1 MDPIVA
7 QVIEKLKQRNAQSA
21 QITYSKSND
30 VPSTG
35 IFVDNANLVLKQVSI
50 ELIADLFHLDQSN
63 RWVTWIL
70 QGLDYDVNFQLNVS
84 YHALNFI
91 PLVMIRDWPIMF
103 VVNGEHPVYAFYPT
117 IITREMLAGIPDKA
131 VVVVTNVQNI
141 TAGAEEISSQKDLKI
156 QVRTDE
162 NCIWQK
168 L

>member
-7 QVIEKLKQRNAQSA
+7 QVIEKLKQRNAQSSE
-21 QITYSKSND
+21 ITYSKNAA
-30 VPSTG
+30 VPSTE

-50 ELIADLFHLDQSN
+50 ELIADLFHLDPSN
-63 RWVTWIL
+63 HWVTWIL

-84 YHALNFI
+84 HHALNFI
-91 PLVMIRDWPIMF
+91 PLVMIRDWPVMF
-103 VVNGEHPVYAFYPT
+103 VINGEHPVYAFYPT
-117 IITREMLAGIPDKA
+117 TITREMLAGIPDSA
-131 VVVVTNVQNI
+131 MVITTSTQNI

>member
-21 QITYSKSND
+21 EITYSKSND

-84 YHALNFI
+84 YHALVGRK
-91 PLVMIRDWPIMF
+91 LMIVRAIDSQ
-103 VVNGEHPVYAFYPT
+103 GQPVRPEEVAVDSVG
-117 IITREMLAGIPDKA
+117 AGIGEY
-131 VVVVTNVQNI
+131 VLLVRG
-141 TAGAEEISSQKDLKI
+141 AGARIANHADKNFRDVSDCAIVGIIDSFDK
-156 QVRTDE
+156 
-162 NCIWQK
+162 
-168 L
+168 